1 LNTYGHLLGHYTRPK
16 PRKIEGVTRRRG
28 TRGLAQDC
36 VVGPGGRPRFN
47 NFNELNC
54 PTILKISSS
63 HKGQFPELPNRSDGR
78 PRRSAPGKY
87 SKDLERQTDLLAHLG
102 AKGHSPALANLP
114 AIDPLAIFSRRMG
127 KQT

>member
-1 LNTYGHLLGHYTRPK
+1 M
-16 PRKIEGVTRRRG
+16 
-28 TRGLAQDC
+28 
-36 VVGPGGRPRFN
+36 GPGGRPRFN

-78 PRRSAPGKY
+78 PRRSARDKY
-87 SKDLERQTDLLAHLG
+87 SKDLEQQTDLSAHLG